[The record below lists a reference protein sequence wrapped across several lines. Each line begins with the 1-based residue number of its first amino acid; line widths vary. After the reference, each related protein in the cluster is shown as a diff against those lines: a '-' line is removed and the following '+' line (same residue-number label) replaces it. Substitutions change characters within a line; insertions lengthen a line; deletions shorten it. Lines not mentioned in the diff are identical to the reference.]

1 MRSRLR
7 VEGAWMPS
15 PSKKAARRPGEL
27 ETYKKKRDFA
37 VTPEPSGK
45 KTASAKRLRFVV
57 QMHHASRL
65 HYDFRLESDG
75 VLASWAVPK
84 GPTLAPLER
93 RLAMHVEDHPLDYR
107 DFEGNI
113 PAGQYGAGS
122 VIVWD
127 NGTYEL
133 AEGDDPAAEIGNGK
147 IKFVMHGKKLK
158 GEFTLVKIK
167 GREGESG
174 DPWLL
179 VKDRDEHIDPKYDPA
194 DHPESVKSGKTLDDV
209 ARNPRSKVWNSKP
222 KSKHATAPKRP
233 ARVKRDPLPNVKSV
247 MLATL
252 IDAPFDDDDWLF
264 EIKWDGYRAICT
276 IDESGALSL
285 VSRNGLDLLARFPG
299 LHDLAEAFKS
309 VPIVVDGEIVSLD
322 KAGRSEFQ
330 RLQEAQKKPAAL
342 TFAAFDLL
350 YADGRDLRKTPL
362 EERKE
367 LLERMI
373 RDGDAVL
380 YSKHILGSGTSLFAV
395 AQKNNLEGIVGK
407 KRASLYQER
416 RSRDWVKIK
425 AQLRQEFVV
434 GGWTEPRGSR
444 TGFGAL
450 LLGAYDGGKLRYTG
464 HVGTGF
470 SEKILRELFGKLE
483 KLARKTS
490 PFDSAVEANVQ
501 AHWVDP
507 KLVVEVRFTEWT
519 RDGLLRHP
527 AYLGERVDKAAK
539 TVTLERPVHRNQES

>member
-1 MRSRLR
+1 
-7 VEGAWMPS
+7 MPS
-15 PSKKAARRPGEL
+15 SPNKASTRPGSL

-37 VTPEPSGK
+37 LTPEPSGK
-45 KTASAKRLRFVV
+45 KTAPAKRLRFVV

-65 HYDFRLESDG
+65 HYDFRLEADG

-127 NGTYEL
+127 KGTYAL
-133 AEGDDPAAEIGNGK
+133 AEGDDPAAEIANGK
-147 IKFVMHGKKLK
+147 IKFVLSGKKLR

-167 GREGESG
+167 GREGEAG

-179 VKDRDEHIDPKYDPA
+179 VKDRDGHTDPKYDPA
-194 DHPESVKSGKTLDDV
+194 EHPASVKSGKTLEDI
-209 ARNPRSKVWNSKP
+209 ARDPRSKIWNSKP
-222 KSKHATAPKRP
+222 KSKHATAAKLPSS
-233 ARVKRDPLPNVKSV
+233 RVKRDPLPHLKSV

-252 IDAPFDDDDWLF
+252 IDEPFDDDDWLF

-276 IDESGALSL
+276 IDEKGVLSL

-299 LHDLAEAFKS
+299 LSGLAEAFKS

-322 KAGRSEFQ
+322 REGRSEFQ
-330 RLQEAQKKPAAL
+330 RLQEAQKTTAAL
-342 TFAAFDLL
+342 TYAAFDLL

-362 EERKE
+362 EDRKR

-373 RDGDAVL
+373 RDDGDTVL
-380 YSKHILGSGTSLFAV
+380 YSKHIIGKGTSLFSV
-395 AQKNNLEGIVGK
+395 AQAQKLEGIVGK
-407 KRASLYQER
+407 KRESLYQER

-434 GGWTEPRGSR
+434 GGWTEPRNSR
-444 TGFGAL
+444 AGFGAL
-450 LLGAYDGGKLRYTG
+450 LLGAYDGGKLRYAG

-470 SEKILRELFGKLE
+470 SEKVLRELFGKLG

-490 PFDSAVEANVQ
+490 PFDAPVESNMQ

-527 AYLGERVDKAAK
+527 VYLGERVDKGPK
-539 TVTLERPVHRNQES
+539 SVTLERPIRRGET